1 MVEAI
6 ILFFV
11 NFKKLPL
18 RYSLAKTLMISPGFK
33 WSARRVTLI
42 YVLKGELVIRGGYD
56 MIFALKAKMQKEQVR
71 EPLSAYIRVWEALQ
85 HSKYILS
92 LTSSLFL
99 LYISSLIIDSSG
111 FLSKNIPA

>member
-1 MVEAI
+1 
-6 ILFFV
+6 
-11 NFKKLPL
+11 
-18 RYSLAKTLMISPGFK
+18 MISPGFK

-42 YVLKGELVIRGGYD
+42 YVLKGELVIRD
-56 MIFALKAKMQKEQVR
+56 MIFSLKAKMQKEQVR
-71 EPLSAYIRVWEALQ
+71 EPLSAYIRVWEALK

>member
-18 RYSLAKTLMISPGFK
+18 RYSLAKSLMISPGFK

-42 YVLKGELVIRGGYD
+42 YVLKGELVIRD
-56 MIFALKAKMQKEQVR
+56 MIFSLKAKMQKEQVR
-71 EPLSAYIRVWEALQ
+71 EPLSAYIRVGEALK